1 MIDDRALIEGYL
13 EGDTNSFN
21 RLAWKWQDKL
31 YRFSYRYLMN
41 EDDAKEAVQMAL
53 IKVYKNLKKLND
65 PDRFSSWIFQIQ
77 VNICKDMLKH
87 PNRKKFVSINR
98 ELDNEDGR
106 PIANLDRF
114 ADEQDLDY
122 DVHRTNIEEIVK
134 KTLSQIPEE
143 QRVVIIMKEYQGLKF
158 KEIAEILECPINTVK
173 SRMYYGLQQMHKILT
188 KLNISREVLFNEM

>member
-1 MIDDRALIEGYL
+1 MIDDRTLIEGFL

-21 RLAWKWQDKL
+21 RLAWQWQEKL

-41 EDDAKEAVQMAL
+41 EDDAKEAVQLAL
-53 IKVYKNLKKLND
+53 IKVYKNLNKLKD
-65 PDRFSSWIFQIQ
+65 PERFSSWIFQIQ
-77 VNICKDMLKH
+77 VNICKDMLKN
-87 PNRKKFVSINR
+87 PNRNRFVSINR
-98 ELDNEDGR
+98 EFDSDEGR
-106 PIANLDRF
+106 PVAKLDKF
-114 ADEQDLDY
+114 TAEQDIDN
-122 DVHRTNIEEIVK
+122 DVHRSDIEDIVK
-134 KTLSQIPEE
+134 KTLSQLPEE